1 MLSSRRPVAAA
12 APRRSSWRAALDRL
26 IAGFR
31 RFRQGYYEQNRV
43 VFDALT
49 YAGQAPRALVIAC
62 SDSRVDPQMIFSAAP
77 GELFVVRN
85 VASLVPPYEP
95 DAAYHGTSAA
105 VEFAIRALEVP
116 DVVVM
121 GHAGCGGVAALL
133 REAESGPVGDFIGPW
148 MSMARPARTRA
159 LAAGGDSIHTAC
171 EYETVKLSLANL
183 LTFPWIKER
192 VDAGR
197 LRMHGA
203 YFDIESGGLDH
214 LQPDGSFRR
223 L

>member
-1 MLSSRRPVAAA
+1 ME
-12 APRRSSWRAALDRL
+12 RL
-26 IAGFR
+26 IEGYR
-31 RFRQGYYEQNRV
+31 RFRETAWRQHEDR
-43 VFDALT
+43 FATL
-49 YAGQAPRALVIAC
+49 AERGQSPRALVIAC

-85 VASLVPPYEP
+85 VANLVPPYEP

-105 VEFAIRALEVP
+105 IEFAVRALEVP
-116 DVVVM
+116 DIVVM

-133 REAESGPVGDFIGPW
+133 REAETGPVGDFIGPW
-148 MSMARPARTRA
+148 MSMARPARERV
-159 LAAGGDSIHTAC
+159 LAAGGDSLHTAC
-171 EYETVKLSLANL
+171 EHETVKLSLANL

-214 LQPDGSFRR
+214 LQPDGRFRR